1 MSDHFT
7 IAFVTAALHDIVQ
20 AAVQDVAPGVVVRV
34 GPPQAPTPGEKE
46 VNLYLYHLV
55 PNAQLRN
62 ADLPTRDAAGEL
74 VARPQV
80 AIDLHYLISFS
91 SEDHLATELMLGKV
105 LTALHAA
112 PVLTGDELRRT
123 VGARSAFAF
132 LRDSDLPRQLDR
144 IKIIP
149 QTLSLDELAKL
160 WTVFF
165 QIAHR
170 PSLQYIAS
178 AVLLDAE
185 GGPVEGPRRARS
197 AVAA

>member
-1 MSDHFT
+1 VSDHLT

-34 GPPQAPTPGEKE
+34 GPPRAATPGEKE
-46 VNLYLYHLV
+46 VNLCLYHLT

-62 ADLPTRDAAGEL
+62 NDLPTRNAAGEL

-112 PVLTGDELRRT
+112 PVLTGAELRRT
-123 VGARSAFAF
+123 VRARSAFAF

-144 IKIIP
+144 IKIVP
-149 QTLSLDELAKL
+149 QTLTLDELAKL

-170 PSLQYIAS
+170 PSLSYIAS
-178 AVLLDAE
+178 AVLLDAD
-185 GGPVEGPRRARS
+185 GGPIDAPRRARS
-197 AVAA
+197 AVTA